1 MPGAASTPSRSARA
15 WLLPVAVG
23 LLGVIALAWAA
34 AASYVSTRWT
44 DRMLEVREQTDEW
57 LATLLESEVALRA
70 LAAGDAPALRDS
82 FRRKLGREHAQAS
95 VVKGLVADNETEVV
109 SINLADQEA
118 QTVRDRLQAVA
129 TLVEAGHHDEAL
141 ARLAAADDATEA
153 MQLGVFRQQ
162 MARVY
167 AEEDRLL
174 ADRRGQASVR
184 RLFTSGG
191 ALLLILASSSF
202 LVGAWRR
209 EKLHQAVVSRLASDA
224 HGRLEMLSHLATA
237 LADARTRAQVAD
249 TVIEQGTRAAGA
261 DTCTLYMLDDAGTV
275 LELIGDRGVAPE
287 VLDKVRRIT
296 ETEGTPA
303 TFAAMKTGTPLWAES
318 DADYAAVAPGLAK
331 MSEHRARAFWSVPLI
346 AEDRTVGLLGAGFY
360 HPRTFSAEERA
371 LVQTLAHQCAQALVR
386 AQRLEREDE
395 ARRGLATAR
404 VRSEFLS
411 RAGAELV
418 ASLDYESTLTTVAQL
433 AVPAIADWCTVDL
446 ADDAASSGRTVPRRV
461 VTAHADP
468 GKVATARELV
478 ERYPADPDA
487 PTGVPN
493 VIRTGKSELYAEI
506 PRERVE
512 AAAKDETHRRMLLE
526 LRLESAMVVPLR
538 ARGRTFGAVTFVYA
552 GSGRRYGHDDLGF
565 AEDFARRAAMAIEN
579 ALALRE
585 AEAARETERGLRAS
599 AELASRAKDD
609 FLATV
614 SHELRTPLHAILAW
628 AVTLRSRQPPE
639 SVDRGLVVIER
650 NARAQAKLIEDI
662 LDVSRVISG
671 KLALHLT
678 PTNVAD
684 AVSAAIETVTPAAAA
699 KEIVI
704 EAEVADRT
712 ETITADADRLQQIV
726 WNLVSNAVKFTP
738 KGGRVAVKVGRQGS
752 DVFIRVS
759 DTGEGI
765 RPTVLPIIFERFQQA
780 DASTTRRHGGLG
792 LGLAIVKQL
801 VAAHGGSVQAESAGV
816 GLGATFMVQ
825 LPARSLVA
833 AVRKSVPPNAMLAVP
848 VLPAKGPRLD
858 GLRLLVI
865 DDEHDAREVV
875 GEVLRERGAEVQLA
889 GSAAEAMDKFTLL
902 RPDVVVSDIGMPGA
916 DGYTL
921 IRRIR
926 ALSADAGGRTPAVA
940 LTAYSRAEDAQRAFV
955 AGYQMHVAKPI
966 EPAQLA
972 TVVANLGG
980 IALDES

>member
-1 MPGAASTPSRSARA
+1 MPGAASTPSRSSRA
-15 WLLPVAVG
+15 WLFPVAVG
-23 LLGVIALAWAA
+23 LLGVLALAWAS

-44 DRMLEVREQTDEW
+44 DRMLEVREQTDAW
-57 LATLLESEVALRA
+57 LATLLESELALRA
-70 LAAGDAPALRDS
+70 LAADDAPAPRDS
-82 FRRKLGREHAQAS
+82 LRLKLARERAQAS
-95 VVKGLVADNETEVV
+95 VVKALVADNETEVV
-109 SINLADQEA
+109 SIALADQEA
-118 QTVRDRLQAVA
+118 QTARDRLQAVA
-129 TLVEAGHHDEAL
+129 TLVEAGHRDEAL
-141 ARLAAADDATEA
+141 ARLADAADA
-153 MQLGVFRQQ
+153 MQLGVFRLQ

-174 ADRRGQASVR
+174 AERRSQASVR
-184 RLFTSGG
+184 RLFASGG

-209 EKLHQAVVSRLASDA
+209 EKLHQAAISRLAGEA
-224 HGRLEMLSHLATA
+224 HGRLETLSHLATA

-261 DTCTLYMLDDAGTV
+261 DTCTLHMMDDAGTA

-287 VLDKVRRIT
+287 ILEKVRRIT
-296 ETEGTPA
+296 ESEGAPA
-303 TFAAMKTGTPLWAES
+303 TFAAMKAGTPLWAES
-318 DADYAAVAPGLAK
+318 DADYAAMAPDLAR
-331 MSEHRARAFWSVPLI
+331 MSEHRAHAFWSVPLI
-346 AEDRTVGLLGAGFY
+346 AEDRTVGLLGAGF
-360 HPRTFSAEERA
+360 HRPRTFSAEERA

-395 ARRGLATAR
+395 ALRGLATAR
-404 VRSEFLS
+404 ARSEFLS

-418 ASLDYESTLTTVAQL
+418 ASLDYESTLATVAQL
-433 AVPAIADWCTVDL
+433 AVPAIADWCAVDL
-446 ADDAASSGRTVPRRV
+446 ADDAAGSGRKTPRRV
-461 VTAHADP
+461 VTAHVDP
-468 GKVATARELV
+468 TKVATARAFV
-478 ERYPADPDA
+478 ERYPPDPDA

-493 VIRTGKSELYAEI
+493 VIRTGKPELYVEI
-506 PRERVE
+506 PRDRIE
-512 AAAKDETHRRMLLE
+512 AAAKDEAHRQILLE

-538 ARGRTFGAVTFVYA
+538 ARGHTFGAVTFVYA
-552 GSGRRYGHDDLGF
+552 GSGRRYGQDDLGF

-671 KLALHLT
+671 KLALNLT

-704 EAEVADRT
+704 ESEVADRT

-726 WNLVSNAVKFTP
+726 WNLASNAVKFTP
-738 KGGRVAVKVGRQGS
+738 KGGRVTVKVGREGS

-801 VAAHGGSVQAESAGV
+801 VAAHGGSVQAESAGA
-816 GLGATFMVQ
+816 GLGATFVVQ
-825 LPARSLVA
+825 LPARTLAA
-833 AVRKSVPPNAMLAVP
+833 AVRKSVPPNAPNAMVAVP
-848 VLPAKGPRLD
+848 VPPAKGPRLD

-865 DDEHDAREVV
+865 DDEDDAREVV

-889 GSAAEAMDKFTLL
+889 GSAAEAMDKFALL

-980 IALDES
+980 LAREES